1 MTGNIPRVTLDAPSL
16 RPAVPPPPPAA
27 PTRYQ
32 RFAKPMLDRATG
44 ILLTLAAAP
53 VLGLIA
59 LAVLTRLG
67 FPILLR
73 QERVGRGGQVF
84 TVFKFRT
91 MHPDRRVT
99 SVPIGFPDRRRTH
112 KHPDDPRHTPLGRF
126 LRKYSLDEL
135 PQMLNVARGEMSLI
149 GPRPE
154 LPQIVARYEPW
165 EHARHTVTPGLTG
178 LWQVTDRGNGGL
190 MHEHT
195 DVDLRYVQ
203 AVTFRQDLWILV
215 NTVPTLLG
223 RRNAGS

>member
-1 MTGNIPRVTLDAPSL
+1 MTGNIPRVRIGAPPL
-16 RPAVPPPPPAA
+16 QPAVPPPLPGT

-32 RFAKPMLDRATG
+32 RFAKPLLDRAAG
-44 ILLTLAAAP
+44 ILLTVAAAP

-59 LAVLTRLG
+59 LAVLIRLG
-67 FPILLR
+67 SPVLLR
-73 QERVGRGGQVF
+73 QERIGRGGERF
-84 TVFKFRT
+84 TVLKFRT
-91 MHPDRRVT
+91 MLPDRRAAA
-99 SVPIGFPDRRRTH
+99 VPIDFPDRRRTH

-154 LPQIVARYEPW
+154 LPQIVDRYQPW
-165 EHARHTVTPGLTG
+165 EHARHVVSPGLTG
-178 LWQVTDRGNGGL
+178 LWQVTERGNGGL

-203 AVTFRQDLWILV
+203 AVTLRQDLWILV

>member
-1 MTGNIPRVTLDAPSL
+1 MTGNIPRVRLGAPSVQ
-16 RPAVPPPPPAA
+16 PAVRPRPPAA

-32 RFAKPMLDRATG
+32 RFVKPLLDRTAG
-44 ILLTLAAAP
+44 ILLSMMAAP
-53 VLGLIA
+53 VLGVIA
-59 LAVLTRLG
+59 LAVMARLG
-67 FPILLR
+67 SPVLLR
-73 QERVGRGGQVF
+73 QERVGRDGRVF
-84 TVFKFRT
+84 KVFKFRT
-91 MHPDRRVT
+91 MHPDRRVGT
-99 SVPIGFPDRRRTH
+99 RPIDFPDRRRTH

-154 LPQIVARYEPW
+154 LPHIVARYEPW
-165 EHARHTVTPGLTG
+165 EHARHIVTPGLTG
-178 LWQVTDRGNGGL
+178 LWQVTERGNGGL

-195 DVDLRYVQ
+195 DIDLRYVE
-203 AVTFRQDLWILV
+203 AVTLRQDLWILL